1 MRLSLTLI
9 IASFL
14 FIIWGCK
21 NSNEKGPSSSET
33 PETPE
38 TTLQLPDTLVHSF
51 PVNYSLTLDALNDS
65 SKVEIGS
72 YKDVLDL
79 FEKLNYTPES
89 WQAGIREI
97 PRVYLTTIGERWGSS
112 TTKEITVLNKK
123 QLFFRGIAPLILRSN
138 ELIKKD
144 RDRLEGIRSS
154 FQNTDSL
161 SKADQTWILKLSGL
175 YKVKVPE
182 GQLTA
187 TELEELWKKV
197 DIIPP
202 SLALAQGA
210 EESGWGTS
218 RFALAGNAI
227 YGQWTWGKDAIVPEE
242 QRKELGNYGIASFE
256 SLQQSISAY
265 MLNLN
270 THNAY
275 SDLRTRRATLRKNGE
290 KVTGVILAE
299 GLLRYSE
306 RGEVYVESLKSMMA
320 YNKLSPV
327 DDAYLSDEHPLYL
340 FPLSLETP

>member
-1 MRLSLTLI
+1 MISFIWINQEIKTMKFSLTLI
-9 IASFL
+9 TAGFL
-14 FIIWGCK
+14 FIILGCK
-21 NSNEKGPSSSET
+21 TSNGAGPSSSET

-51 PVNYSLTLDALNDS
+51 PVNYSLVLDASSDA

-72 YKDVLDL
+72 YKEVLDL

-89 WQAGIREI
+89 WQAGIREF

-144 RDRLEGIRSS
+144 RDRLELIRTS
-154 FQNTDSL
+154 FQNTNSL
-161 SKADQTWILKLSGL
+161 SKADQTWILKLSVL
-175 YKVKVPE
+175 YKVKVPDNHV
-182 GQLTA
+182 TA
-187 TELEELWKKV
+187 AELEELWKKV

-256 SLQQSISAY
+256 YWQRAY
-265 MLNLN
+265 SGILSGVRFMLN
-270 THNAY
+270 
-275 SDLRTRRATLRKNGE
+275 
-290 KVTGVILAE
+290 
-299 GLLRYSE
+299 
-306 RGEVYVESLKSMMA
+306 
-320 YNKLSPV
+320 P
-327 DDAYLSDEHPLYL
+327 
-340 FPLSLETP
+340 